1 MYKVYWN
8 REIAPQFLGL
18 FWGNLT
24 SFYCHFVLDTLSTT
38 HTPSSVDIE
47 RFEDMRSLDGVT
59 IFEISNGASELDHAV
74 IGASRK
80 SECFGGGGEQVF
92 YFRREGNTF
101 YQISRRHIAV
111 YFYIAFVFLKTL
123 CLLCASTHHS
133 RANSI
138 TLATH
143 PLFCQMF
150 VLNLRYFHPQIN
162 TVNNRPGHFLSIA
175 RDSLRIAGAGFAFH
189 SKNPHG
195 QGLSAATKI
204 NRAGNEPNPSLERR
218 SLLSSSGSRNASIT
232 FRSNSGIHHEKH
244 SAVCERDLPGFGV
257 APPPRE
263 KHRTRCDGRTKWSV
277 WDDRLFKNPCD
288 RVDTRHLKHF
298 FVSEWW
304 RIPVNALAS
313 MVLPVPGGP

>member
-8 REIAPQFLGL
+8 RRNCSAISGLVLGKSYSPFTATL
-18 FWGNLT
+18 YLI
-24 SFYCHFVLDTLSTT
+24 LLSTT

-257 APPPRE
+257 APSHERNI
-263 KHRTRCDGRTKWSV
+263 GRGVMGERNGACETIACS
-277 WDDRLFKNPCD
+277 
-288 RVDTRHLKHF
+288 
-298 FVSEWW
+298 
-304 RIPVNALAS
+304 RIPATEWI
-313 MVLPVPGGP
+313 PVTSSISSWVSGGEYR